1 MKKILVFAA
10 LAALLLLSLSGCSDD
25 ARPTLTYYVDGDVYH
40 TDVLETEDETFSGI
54 GKEPIKHGCLF
65 GGWYYDE
72 GVWEKPLSYVELN
85 KAAENKEYKVYAKWE
100 TVKLEYVE
108 ADRSYTVVGLLLG
121 AGETVVIPET
131 YKNLP
136 ITRIA
141 AEAFRGNATLTA
153 VTIPDTV
160 TYIGEYAFA
169 ECTALKS
176 VSLPNSVVSLGRGAF
191 SNCVSLSSLK
201 LSTALKSLE
210 AETFYRCQL
219 LTEVTIPTSVT
230 SIGARAFAGGTALKT
245 VSLPSRLSSIGT
257 ETFSGC
263 AVTTVSYAGKKSDWE
278 KIAKESFDKGS
289 SIVSV
294 RCVDGTLTLSE

>member
-121 AGETVVIPET
+121 WERLLLG
-131 YKNLP
+131 LL
-136 ITRIA
+136 IA
-141 AEAFRGNATLTA
+141 
-153 VTIPDTV
+153 TIPAAIIMALLSRGKEGEEREFPFAPFLV
-160 TYIGEYAFA
+160 IGFGISMLFGSGIIGWY
-169 ECTALKS
+169 L
-176 VSLPNSVVSLGRGAF
+176 SLFG
-191 SNCVSLSSLK
+191 
-201 LSTALKSLE
+201 
-210 AETFYRCQL
+210 
-219 LTEVTIPTSVT
+219 I
-230 SIGARAFAGGTALKT
+230 
-245 VSLPSRLSSIGT
+245 
-257 ETFSGC
+257 
-263 AVTTVSYAGKKSDWE
+263 
-278 KIAKESFDKGS
+278 
-289 SIVSV
+289 
-294 RCVDGTLTLSE
+294 